1 MALTIDF
8 IGEPAG
14 TRTQD
19 HLIKSQVLY
28 QLSYGL
34 AAADVEACARPVNS
48 KPSGMPVMFN
58 ATAAGAPAH
67 GVAKPPPRRSTG
79 HAGESRQ
86 GLPTRHSALP
96 PCPIWRL

>member
-1 MALTIDF
+1 VFDF

-34 AAADVEACARPVNS
+34 AAADVEACAGPVNS
-48 KPSGMPVMFN
+48 KRRIGALAVN
-58 ATAAGAPAH
+58 ARCANTRSSLRDAYDKAASFQHSTTAPT
-67 GVAKPPPRRSTG
+67 PLERSTP
-79 HAGESRQ
+79 A
-86 GLPTRHSALP
+86 
-96 PCPIWRL
+96 